1 MDFKTVFGACS
12 VNVVAHQVFN
22 FFFHVSFFVC
32 SFVFVSYNV
41 IVLTPSN
48 VLQVVIF
55 V

>member
-1 MDFKTVFGACS
+1 MFGACS

-22 FFFHVSFFVC
+22 FFSHVW
-32 SFVFVSYNV
+32 FVFVSYNV